1 MYKPDYDFKIDLPKG
16 EEAERTIAFL
26 LHMDDGDLI
35 EAKRDF
41 KVSDTG
47 NVAIEYAYRGKPSG
61 IATTKASWWAIL
73 LNGNK
78 YNGEVIVL
86 IRTERLTAIAREY
99 RGTKRDTWGGD
110 DGNARMILLPVEELM
125 LSCN

>member
-1 MYKPDYDFKIDLPKG
+1 MYKPDYDFKLDLPKG
-16 EEAERTIAFL
+16 EESERTIAFL
-26 LHMDDGDLI
+26 LYMADGDLI

-47 NVAIEYAYRGKPSG
+47 NVAIEYEFRGKPSG
-61 IATTKASWWAIL
+61 IAKTKAAWWAIL

-86 IRTERLTAIAREY
+86 IRTARLKELARAYKRTA
-99 RGTKRDTWGGD
+99 RDVSGGD
-110 DGNARMILLPVEELM
+110 NGEARMILFPVEELM
-125 LSCN
+125 SPCN